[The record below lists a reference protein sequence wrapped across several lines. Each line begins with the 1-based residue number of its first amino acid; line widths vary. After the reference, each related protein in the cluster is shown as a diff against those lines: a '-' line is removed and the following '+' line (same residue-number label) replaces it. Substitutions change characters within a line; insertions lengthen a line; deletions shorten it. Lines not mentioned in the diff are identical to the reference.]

1 MRRTPMK
8 LAGAAG
14 LAALV
19 ALTLGSGP
27 RRGDTDLRVCA
38 DPYNLPFSI
47 DRGEGF
53 ENKIAQLVA
62 TDPNAPVVHS
72 SWPDPPLLLRT
83 PTPTTRKTSS
93 RPSRRTRSTS
103 RSCGVPRRATG

>member
-38 DPYNLPFSI
+38 DPNNLPFSN
-47 DRGEGF
+47 DKGEGF
-53 ENKIAQLVA
+53 ENKIADLIA
-62 TDPNAPVVHS
+62 AEMHRPVEYT
-72 SWPDPPLLLRT
+72 WWAQ
-83 PTPTTRKTSS
+83 
-93 RPSRRTRSTS
+93 RRGFFRNTLKAGL
-103 RSCGVPRRATG
+103 CDVVIGVPASFELAITTK

>member
-38 DPYNLPFSI
+38 DPYNLPFSN

-62 TDPNAPVVHS
+62 SDLNAAVINYW
-72 SWPDPPLLLRT
+72 WPERRGFLRHT
-83 PTPTTRKTSS
+83 ILGGPS
-93 RPSRRTRSTS
+93 RPPSRTTARRITS
-103 RSCGVPRRATG
+103 CTAPTAG